1 MENLLNNIESSEVNN
16 PLLTAAL
23 QEVER
28 LNKLLDEARE
38 IVDAEFTSMQVEGE
52 PAYKPT
58 FDQVNDTKIDLLSN
72 LLFN

>member
-1 MENLLNNIESSEVNN
+1 MENLLKNIEDSEMNN

-23 QEVER
+23 QEIER
-28 LNKLLDEARE
+28 LNNQLDEARDILE
-38 IVDAEFTSMQVEGE
+38 ANFTSMQVEGE

-58 FDQVNDTKIDLLSN
+58 LNQINDSKIDLLSN

>member
-1 MENLLNNIESSEVNN
+1 MDNLLNNIENSERNN

-23 QEVER
+23 QEIER
-28 LNKLLDEARE
+28 LNNQLDEARE
-38 IVDAEFTSMQVEGE
+38 ILEAEFTSMQVEGE

-58 FDQVNDTKIDLLSN
+58 FEQINDSKIDLLSN